1 VTDAF
6 RRSFA
11 LDRFQQEAVD
21 AVDAGQNVLV
31 AAPTGSGKT
40 VVAEHAVAR
49 ALADGGRAVYT
60 APIKALSNQ
69 KFSDLKRELGEDQVG
84 LLTGDHSIRPDA
96 PVLVVTTEVLRNM
109 VYAGSRDLDE
119 LLWVVLDEV
128 HFLQDPYRGPVW
140 EEVLIH
146 CPSHVRFVCLS
157 ATVSN
162 AAELGEWVATLRGPT
177 VTVLEH
183 RRPVELDALYLVGD
197 RSSDRDHLVPLLV
210 DGRTNP
216 QGTRFDAEP
225 ERARHARGRTRH
237 RFHTPRRLE
246 VVDRLAQEGLLP
258 AIYFI
263 FSRKGC
269 SEAAQQALDAG
280 VRLTEPHERARIRE
294 VVEERTAMLEDRDLD
309 VLDYDRFLA
318 ALEAGVAPH
327 HAGMVPAFREAVEQC
342 FVEGLVRL
350 VFATETLALGIN
362 MPARSVVVERLSKFT
377 GDGHEVLT
385 PGQFTQLTGRAG
397 RRGIDDQGA
406 AVVLWSPFTTF
417 DQVATLAS
425 SREYPL
431 VSAFRPTYNMVA
443 NLVAHYDRP
452 EAERLLGLSFAQ
464 FQADRAVVGLRR
476 RADELRAALADEEP
490 PPGADVAQVEEYE
503 RLLEGV
509 RRTRRGR
516 AGGPSAVEASLAALR
531 PGDVVVRH
539 TDQGPRQL
547 VVVSVAHRKGGSV
560 KIRAVT
566 ARGSDVQLDARN
578 AGAPLEAVA
587 HVDLPV
593 PFTPSDP
600 GFREEAAARLRRVKA
615 PRNRATRRRDQQA
628 SAYES
633 ALLALE
639 QHPLHRHG
647 RRDEVV
653 AWAEEH
659 RRLTEELART
669 ERRIERRGS
678 DLSKRLG
685 RTMEVLERTD
695 HAEGWHLTAAGERL
709 RRIYHESDLLLSMA
723 LGDGVFDGLDAAET
737 AALASC
743 VTYEHRSK
751 EPPPPPTLPTP
762 LVRERFKMLEAV
774 ADRLNRFERAASLPE
789 TRLPDAGFA
798 DAAWAWASGRPLHA
812 VVDEDQ
818 TGGDFVRN
826 CRLLVDLLPQ
836 LAQLADDDATVL
848 SCREAAYAVR
858 RGVVTAGGGPS

>member
-1 VTDAF
+1 
-6 RRSFA
+6 
-11 LDRFQQEAVD
+11 
-21 AVDAGQNVLV
+21 
-31 AAPTGSGKT
+31 
-40 VVAEHAVAR
+40 
-49 ALADGGRAVYT
+49 
-60 APIKALSNQ
+60 
-69 KFSDLKRELGEDQVG
+69 
-84 LLTGDHSIRPDA
+84 IRPGA

-146 CPSHVRFVCLS
+146 CPAHVRFVCLS

-162 AAELGEWVATLRGPT
+162 AGELGEWVAALRGPT

-197 RSSDRDHLVPLLV
+197 RSSERDHLVPLLV

-216 QGTRFDAEP
+216 HGARFDAAP
-225 ERARHARGRTRH
+225 DRVRGARGRPRH

-246 VVDRLAQEGLLP
+246 VLERLEQEGLLP
-258 AIYFI
+258 SIYFI
-263 FSRKGC
+263 FSRNGC

-280 VRLTEPHERARIRE
+280 VRLTRPHERDRIRE
-294 VVEERTAMLEDRDLD
+294 VVEERTSMLEDRDLD
-309 VLDYDRFLA
+309 VLEYDRFLA

-342 FVEGLVRL
+342 FVEGLVRV

-377 GDGHEVLT
+377 GDGHELLT

-417 DQVATLAS
+417 DQVATLAA

-452 EAERLLGLSFAQ
+452 EAERLLGQSFAQ

-476 RADELRAALADEEP
+476 RADELRTALADLP
-490 PPGADVAQVEEYE
+490 APAGADISEVQEYE
-503 RLLEGV
+503 RLLEVV

-516 AGGPSAVEASLAALR
+516 AGGPVAVEASLAALR

-539 TDQGPRQL
+539 TEQGPRQL
-547 VVVSVAHRKGGSV
+547 VVVSVAHRKGGAV

-566 ARGSDVQLDARN
+566 GRGSDVQLDARN
-578 AGAPLEAVA
+578 AGAPLEAVGR
-587 HVDLPV
+587 VDLPV
-593 PFTPSDP
+593 PFAPSDP
-600 GFREEAAARLRRVKA
+600 GFRREAAARLRRVKV
-615 PRNRATRRRDQQA
+615 PRNRAARRRDQQA
-628 SAYES
+628 VAHDT
-633 ALLALE
+633 AVTDLE
-639 QHPLHRHG
+639 RHPLHRHG

-659 RRLTEELART
+659 RRLSGELARA

-678 DLSKRLG
+678 DLSARLR
-685 RTMEVLERTD
+685 RTMEVLERTG
-695 HAEGWHLTAAGERL
+695 HARGWRLTAAGERL
-709 RRIYHESDLLLSMA
+709 RRIYHESDLLLSLA
-723 LGDGVFDGLDAAET
+723 LGEGLFDGLEPAEA

-751 EPPPPPTLPTP
+751 EPPPPPSLPTAR
-762 LVRERFKMLEAV
+762 LRERFRALEA
-774 ADRLNRFERAASLPE
+774 AAERLQRVERAASLPE
-789 TRLPDAGFA
+789 TRSPEAGFA
-798 DAAWAWASGRPLHA
+798 AAAWAWASGRALHA

-836 LAQLADDDATVL
+836 LAQLATDDDTAL
-848 SCREAAYAVR
+848 ACRAAAHAVR
-858 RGVVTAGGGPS
+858 RGVVSTGGGPS

>member
-1 VTDAF
+1 MSNTF
-6 RRSFA
+6 HRPFE
-11 LDRFQQEAVD
+11 LDPFQQEAVE
-21 AVDAGQNVLV
+21 AVDAGLNVLV

-49 ALADGGRAVYT
+49 ALAGGGRAVYT

-69 KFSDLKRELGEDQVG
+69 KFSDLRRELGDAQVG

-146 CPSHVRFVCLS
+146 CPPHVRFVCLS

-162 AAELGEWVATLRGPT
+162 AAELGEWVETLRGPT
-177 VTVLEH
+177 TTVVEH

-216 QGTRFDAEP
+216 QGVRFDAEP
-225 ERARHARGRTRH
+225 ERVRHARGRPRH

-246 VVDRLAQEGLLP
+246 VVDRLEQEGLLP

-280 VRLTEPHERARIRE
+280 VRLTQPHERVRIRE

-377 GDGHEVLT
+377 GDGHELLT

-443 NLVAHYDRP
+443 NLVAHYDRT

-476 RADELRAALADEEP
+476 RADELRAALAELEP
-490 PPGADVAQVEEYE
+490 PPGASVSEVEEYE
-503 RLLEGV
+503 QLLEAV
-509 RRTRRGR
+509 RRARRGR
-516 AGGPSAVEASLAALR
+516 PGGPAAVEAALAALR
-531 PGDVVVRH
+531 PGDVVVRL

-560 KIRAVT
+560 KVRAVT
-566 ARGSDVQLDARN
+566 ARGSDVQLDARS

-587 HVDLPV
+587 RVDLPV
-593 PFTPSDP
+593 PFTPADP
-600 GFREEAAARLRRVKA
+600 AFRKEAAARLRRVKV
-615 PRNRATRRRDQQA
+615 PRNRAARRRDQQS

-633 ALLALE
+633 AVRALE
-639 QHPLHRHG
+639 QHPLHRHD
-647 RRDEVV
+647 RRNDVV

-659 RRLTEELART
+659 RRLTDELVRT
-669 ERRIERRGS
+669 ERRVDRRGA

-695 HAEGWHLTAAGERL
+695 HAAGWHLTAAGERL
-709 RRIYHESDLLLSMA
+709 RRIYHESDLLLSIA
-723 LGDGVFDGLDAAET
+723 LGDGIFDGLDAAET

-751 EPPPPPTLPTP
+751 EPPPPASLPTP
-762 LVRERFKMLEAV
+762 LLRARFALLGEV
-774 ADRLNRFERAASLPE
+774 ADRLNRVERAASLPE
-789 TRLPDAGFA
+789 TRPPDAGFA
-798 DAAWAWASGRPLHA
+798 DAAWAWANGRPLHA

-836 LAQLADDDATVL
+836 LAQLAEDDATVL
-848 SCREAAYAVR
+848 ACREAAYAVR